1 MKRLLLS
8 LLIPILSCLTV
19 WGQNGKPACNQGWQD
34 LLPILNP
41 LNVLVGLANSIWQ
54 LSYDPNEIIGPE
66 GYDSVRWV
74 SINDVLNYTILFEN
88 DPEFATA
95 AAQKVDIRFDF
106 PSRSAQGDASLAK
119 KAWMKGF
126 GIGGYSFSNMS
137 WTVAKPSNA
146 YQQRIDLKDS
156 LGYYVD
162 LIAGLDVARQQGFWT
177 FTTIDPETGYA
188 PWQAEL
194 GLLPVNDSTH
204 VGEGAVTF
212 QLKPY
217 EGLHTGD
224 TISIQ
229 ASIVFDQN
237 DTIPT
242 NRWCNKID
250 AGMPESK
257 LIAET
262 HPTLP
267 NVYNLKFTG
276 KDDEGGS
283 GVRHILLYMANHN
296 GIYEEIDTCKVDS
309 VLAFPVEAGKQYKLY
324 SIAVDNT
331 GNREPAKM
339 EPDVILNFNQAP
351 TDITLSDTIFQDD
364 LEAGGFVGK
373 LTSVDSEDEKTF
385 TYALAEG
392 DGAIHND
399 LFQITDDQLQVKNS
413 FKCADEDVYK
423 IRISTADNGGLSF
436 SKSFV
441 LHLQNVLEKP
451 KPDTLAVTIC
461 EGETFLYHGIEYDK
475 AGFHTY
481 TQSNDYMCDSI
492 YVLNLSVVPPLDIPL
507 VTVEGT
513 HTLVSSAAKGNQWF
527 REDGTP
533 VEGATEQK
541 FTPTEDGIYYVAASN
556 GSCFSAPSQMYR
568 VQLTDHLDL
577 TLDLAKG
584 WNWISSPLD
593 GADQQ
598 NAKQF
603 LTPIQGQTAQIVGTE
618 GTLSTDGWQGTLTT
632 INPQSSYKLQ
642 MDAATQHTWQGI
654 TVKPEENTISLREGW
669 TWLGYL
675 LTGEKPLSEALSA
688 LHPQEN
694 DVIKTQDAFA
704 IYHGNQWVGTLENM
718 KPGEGYLYYAA
729 NATTFNYPVQR
740 VFPVSPKAG
749 ASAAATANY
758 SPWNYDSHRY
768 PDNTTLIGQLYANG
782 SLALEGTYTVGAFC
796 GNECRGIGKM
806 LDNKL
811 FLTIHGTIANNEQ
824 ITFIAYENATGMEY
838 NVSENV
844 VFNGQQEG
852 SYAAPYR
859 LNVNNDAND
868 IGKMSTGKFA
878 IYPRPLHSRLYINGE
893 IANIKTVQVLSID
906 GVVSIQQT
914 GYTDEGIDVSGLL
927 PDVYVVAVTQNNGKV
942 YYEKVIKAQN

>member
-1 MKRLLLS
+1 MLLCLS
-8 LLIPILSCLTV
+8 TGYAQDDNPCKQGDDTPLEQNDSIKIPTDSLTS
-19 WGQNGKPACNQGWQD
+19 QSQ
-34 LLPILNP
+34 I
-41 LNVLVGLANSIWQ
+41 
-54 LSYDPNEIIGPE
+54 SYDPNEIIGPE

-74 SINDVLNYTILFEN
+74 SINDLLNYTILFEN

-95 AAQKVDIRFDF
+95 AAQKVDVRFDF
-106 PSRSAQGDASLAK
+106 PN

-126 GIGGYSFSNMS
+126 GIGGYSFANMS
-137 WTVAKPSNA
+137 FPVAKPSNA
-146 YQQRIDLKDS
+146 YQQRIDLRDS

-162 LIAGLDVARQQGFWT
+162 LIGGLDVARQQGFWT

-188 PWQAEL
+188 PWQAEM

-229 ASIVFDQN
+229 AKIVFDQN

-242 NRWCNKID
+242 NRWTNKID
-250 AGMPESK
+250 AGMPTSH
-257 LIAET
+257 IAPLSSPLGGTADSAYELT
-262 HPTLP
+262 
-267 NVYNLKFTG
+267 FTA

-283 GVRHILLYMANHN
+283 GVKHLLLYMANHN
-296 GIYEEIDTCKVDS
+296 GIYEEIDTVSVDT
-309 VLAFPVEAGKQYKLY
+309 VLVFPVEAGKQYKLY
-324 SIAVDNT
+324 TIAVDNT

-351 TDITLSDTIFQDD
+351 TDIALSDTIFQDD
-364 LEAGGFVGK
+364 LAASGFIGK

-385 TYALAEG
+385 TYALADG

-423 IRISTADNGGLSF
+423 IRISTTDNGGLSF

-461 EGETFLYHGIEYDK
+461 EGETFLYHGKEYDK
-475 AGFHTY
+475 TGFHTY

-492 YVLNLSVVPPLDIPL
+492 YVLNLSVVPPLDMPL

-533 VEGATEQK
+533 IEGATEQK
-541 FTPTEDGIYYVAASN
+541 FTPEEDGIYYVAASN
-556 GSCFSAPSQMYR
+556 GSCFSAPSQKFR

-603 LTPIQGQTAQIVGTE
+603 LTPIQEQTIQLVGTE
-618 GTLSTDGWQGTLTT
+618 GTLTTDGWQGTLTT
-632 INPQSSYKLQ
+632 INPKSSYKLQ
-642 MDAATQHTWQGI
+642 MDEGAQHVWQGV
-654 TVKPEENTISLREGW
+654 TVRPEENVISLEHGW
-669 TWLGYL
+669 NNLGYL
-675 LTGEKPLSEALSA
+675 LTGEKPLSEVLSA
-688 LHPQEN
+688 LQPAEN
-694 DVIKTQDAFA
+694 DIIKTQDAFA
-704 IYHGNQWVGTLENM
+704 ICHNGQWIGTLERM
-718 KPGEGYLYYAA
+718 KPGEGYMYFSGQSAQL
-729 NATTFNYPVQR
+729 TYPVTR
-740 VFPVSPKAG
+740 VFPINNEPSASRKS
-749 ASAAATANY
+749 SAA
-758 SPWNYDSHRY
+758 PWTYNAHQYA
-768 PDNTTLIGQLYANG
+768 DNMTVVARLLVNDAQTV
-782 SLALEGTYTVGAFC
+782 EGAYTVGVFSD
-796 GNECRGIGKM
+796 NECRGIGQTVDGLIFLTVHGS
-806 LDNKL
+806 LDNTET
-811 FLTIHGTIANNEQ
+811 LTLK
-824 ITFIAYENATGMEY
+824 AYENAIGEEFLIEETID
-838 NVSENV
+838 
-844 VFNGQQEG
+844 FNGQHEG
-852 SYAAPYR
+852 TITAP
-859 LNVNNDAND
+859 LILHASDN
-868 IGKMSTGKFA
+868 ITGIENITTLFT
-878 IYPRPLHSRLYINGE
+878 IYPKPLHNRLFING
-893 IANIKTVQVLSID
+893 ATDNIKAIRILATNSQKVLEAEKYD
-906 GVVSIQQT
+906 A
-914 GYTDEGIDVSGLL
+914 EGIDVGTL
-927 PDVYVVAVTQNNGKV
+927 PTGVYVVAIITTEKKV
-942 YYEKVIKAQN
+942 YYEKVLKITD

>member
-8 LLIPILSCLTV
+8 LLIPISCCLTA
-19 WGQNGKPACNQGWQD
+19 WGQNGGVNCGQGSQD
-34 LLPILNP
+34 KQKVKDPTKEQ
-41 LNVLVGLANSIWQ
+41 VGEANSTWN
-54 LSYDPNEIIGPE
+54 LSWDPNEIIGPE

-95 AAQKVDIRFDF
+95 AAQKVDVRFDF
-106 PSRSAQGDASLAK
+106 TN

-126 GIGGYSFSNMS
+126 GIGSYSFSNMS

-188 PWQAEL
+188 PWQAEM

-257 LIAET
+257 VTAEL

-267 NVYNLKFTG
+267 NTYNLTFTG

-283 GVRHILLYMANHN
+283 GLKHLLIYLANHN
-296 GIYEEIDTCKVDS
+296 GIYEEIDTVAVDS

-351 TDITLSDTIFQDD
+351 TDIALSDTIFQDD
-364 LEAGGFVGK
+364 LEAGGFIGK

-399 LFQITDDQLQVKNS
+399 LFQITDDRLEIKNS
-413 FKCADEDVYK
+413 FKCADGECYEV
-423 IRISTADNGGLSF
+423 RISTTDDGGLSY
-436 SKSFV
+436 SKAFKLNLEKV
-441 LHLQNVLEKP
+441 LVKP
-451 KPDTLAVTIC
+451 KPDTLKVDIC
-461 EGETFLYHGIEYDK
+461 EGESCLFHGEEYAK
-475 AGFHTY
+475 TGKYIFTK
-481 TQSNDYMCDSI
+481 SNDYMCDSVYI
-492 YVLNLSVVPPLDIPL
+492 LQLSVHEPLEMPV

-513 HTLVSSAAKGNQWF
+513 KTLVSSATKNNQWF
-527 REDGTP
+527 RQDGTAI
-533 VEGATEQK
+533 EGATEQT
-541 FTPTEDGIYYVAASN
+541 FTPDEDGFYYVAASN
-556 GSCFSAPSQMYR
+556 GFCYSEPSQAYE
-568 VQLTDHLDL
+568 VKVSDEVSLELDL
-577 TLDLAKG
+577 KKG
-584 WNWISSPLD
+584 WNWISSNLSET
-593 GADQQ
+593 ANK
-598 NAKQF
+598 NAKEF
-603 LTPIQGQTAQIVGTE
+603 LKPIESITERFVGV
-618 GTLSTDGWQGTLTT
+618 TDELINDPVFGLTGGLTT
-632 INPQSSYKLQ
+632 IAPQESYKLKVSENVENVWNGNSS
-642 MDAATQHTWQGI
+642 DPNDI
-654 TVKPEENTISLREGW
+654 IVKLHKGW
-669 TWLGYL
+669 NWIGYVPLGGHEVANAL
-675 LTGEKPLSEALSA
+675 ANLKPA
-688 LHPQEN
+688 EN
-694 DVIKTQDAFA
+694 DVIKGIDDFSTFSGGKW
-704 IYHGNQWVGTLENM
+704 IGTLTQM
-718 KPGEGYLYYAA
+718 KPGTGYMYYAT
-729 NATTFNYPVQR
+729 NATEFTYPMTR
-740 VFPVSPKAG
+740 VFPIINEPSTAR
-749 ASAAATANY
+749 AAITNMT
-758 SPWNYDSHRY
+758 PWNYDAHGY
-768 PDNTTLIGQLYANG
+768 PDNTTLIGRLYIDGAPTV
-782 SLALEGTYTVGAFC
+782 EGTYTVGAFC
-796 GNECRGIGKM
+796 HDECRGIGRYVGNV
-806 LDNKL
+806 LY
-811 FLTIHGTIANNEQ
+811 LTIHGTIRSDQ
-824 ITFIAYENATGMEY
+824 KVTFKAW
-838 NVSENV
+838 ENV
-844 VFNGQQEG
+844 TGSEYDISETIKFQGQQVG
-852 SYAAPYR
+852 SNQTP
-859 LNVNNDAND
+859 
-868 IGKMSTGKFA
+868 FA
-878 IYPRPLHSRLYINGE
+878 LHTNGTSEINQATKHGYTIYPKPLRDKLYINGE
-893 IANIKTVQVLSID
+893 TENIKTVKVLSSE
-906 GVVSIQQT
+906 GAVNLSQN
-914 GYTDEGIDVSGLL
+914 GYSEQGIDISGLL
-927 PDVYVVAVTQNNGKV
+927 SGVYVVAVITTNGEV
-942 YYEKVIKAQN
+942 YYEKVIKTQNK